1 MRNLKLKNNGKKK
14 WYEKEDEAV
23 TIKKNWWEPDPPAI
37 ETPDYSKIHPKD
49 GPEGRGGLGPEGKL
63 KVPDHRKKNMQKTVD
78 KVNANSDGAGN
89 VLNQAKGVEAKDKK
103 KVIPVATELQE
114 EKAKKDLLQQQ
125 YLQKRKDQG
134 IWTPPS

>member
-1 MRNLKLKNNGKKK
+1 
-14 WYEKEDEAV
+14 
-23 TIKKNWWEPDPPAI
+23 
-37 ETPDYSKIHPKD
+37 
-49 GPEGRGGLGPEGKL
+49 
-63 KVPDHRKKNMQKTVD
+63 MQKTVD